1 MASRPTKAEMQEL
14 RDALGRANAQLAIQR
29 ADIADCEETE
39 RRLTHELAAAN
50 EGWRLATERCADLN
64 RTLKDLERIREQLT
78 RERDKAN
85 SDHEHFRKR
94 VAEMCQEHQAER
106 KEWNNER
113 EILRGIIQM
122 LAGKAK

>member
-1 MASRPTKAEMQEL
+1 MANRPTKAEMQQL
-14 RDALGRANAQLAIQR
+14 KDDLDRVYAQLEIQR
-29 ADIADCEETE
+29 F
-39 RRLTHELAAAN
+39 ELQAAN

-64 RTLKDLERIREQLT
+64 RTLKDLERIREQIT

-94 VAEMCQEHQAER
+94 VAEMCEEHQAER

-122 LAGKAK
+122 LAGRAK